1 MMRLANTD
9 ELARWDELISSN
21 PDGGNSLQSYVWG
34 EFKAAFGWKPHRYI
48 FEAEGREVAVQILSR
63 TIPAYGD
70 IWYSPKGPGV
80 ATAKG
85 FAEILAQIK
94 EAKPKIVFARFDPE
108 LLDDEVKKTDL
119 AKAGLVRATKDS
131 NSKSTIVIDLSVGEE
146 AALASFS
153 QSTRRNI
160 RKSIVAEVKVEP
172 VEASQANLDTMFE
185 LMKATEARAHY
196 GLRPKEYFQT
206 YWKAQVEAGQG
217 QLFFTYHDGDVLSGI
232 FVTYLGKRAWYKDGG
247 SFELKRELQ
256 PTYLMQWEVMR
267 WLMAK
272 GITEY
277 DMVGVPNRDQI
288 GTGNS
293 RDGLYEF
300 KAKFNPD
307 VTEYIGA
314 WDLPLSAKY
323 KVWNKLAERIAARQ
337 AAKKPEK
344 FLY

>member
-1 MMRLANTD
+1 MNYSGGMSLLRLIQMVVTLYRAMLGVNLSRN
-9 ELARWDELISSN
+9 LAGNHCAIS
-21 PDGGNSLQSYVWG
+21 
-34 EFKAAFGWKPHRYI
+34 
-48 FEAEGREVAVQILSR
+48 SR

-70 IWYSPKGPGV
+70 VWYSPKGPGV

-94 EAKPKIVFARFDPE
+94 EAKPKIIFARFDPE
-108 LLDDEVKKTDL
+108 LLDDEVKKADL
-119 AKAGLVRATKDS
+119 AKAGLVRSTKDS

-160 RKSIVAEVKVEP
+160 RKSQAAEVTVEP
-172 VEASQANLDTMFE
+172 VEASQANLDKMFE

-196 GLRPKEYFQT
+196 GLRLKEYFQA
-206 YWKAQVEAGQG
+206 YWKAQIEVGQA
-217 QLFFTYHDGDVLSGI
+217 QLFFTMHEGDVLSGI

-300 KAKFNPD
+300 KAKFNPE

-314 WDLPLSAKY
+314 WDLPLSVKY
-323 KVWNKLAERIAARQ
+323 KLWNRIGERIAARH
-337 AAKKPEK
+337 AAKQPEK

>member
-1 MMRLANTD
+1 MRLANTD
-9 ELARWDELISSN
+9 ELARWDELIVAN
-21 PDGGNSLQSYVWG
+21 PDGGNALQSYAWG
-34 EFKAAFGWKPHRYI
+34 EFKANFGWKPLRFI
-48 FEAEGREVAVQILSR
+48 FEAEEREIAVQILVRS
-63 TIPAYGD
+63 IPVFGE
-70 IWYSPKGPGV
+70 IWYCPKGPGV
-80 ATAKG
+80 ATVSG
-85 FAEILAQIK
+85 FSDILAQTKVAHPTI
-94 EAKPKIVFARFDPE
+94 IFARFDPE
-108 LLDDEVKKTDL
+108 LLDDEVKKSDL
-119 AKAGLVRATKDS
+119 IKAGLVRAAKDA

-160 RKSIVAEVKVEP
+160 RKSQAAEVTVEP
-172 VEASQANLDTMFE
+172 VEATQANLDIMFE

-196 GLRPKEYFQT
+196 GLRPKDYFQT
-206 YWKAQVEAGQG
+206 YWKAQVEAGQA
-217 QLFFTYHDGDVLSGI
+217 QLFFTKHEGDVLSGI
-232 FVTYLGKRAWYKDGG
+232 FVTYLGTRAWYKDGG

-272 GITEY
+272 GITSY

-300 KAKFNPD
+300 KAKFNPEI
-307 VTEYIGA
+307 TEFIGA
-314 WDLPLSAKY
+314 WDLPLSSKY
-323 KVWNKLAERIAARQ
+323 KLWNNLGERLAARHAARQ
-337 AAKKPEK
+337 PEK